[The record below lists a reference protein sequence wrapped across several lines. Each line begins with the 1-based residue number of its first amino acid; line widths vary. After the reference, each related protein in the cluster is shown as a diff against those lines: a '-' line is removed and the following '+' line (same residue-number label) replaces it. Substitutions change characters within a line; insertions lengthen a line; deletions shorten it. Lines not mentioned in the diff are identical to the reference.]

1 MLQAVCPLPFPT
13 YQKLMCRYSY
23 FEFDPDSRSFICPLC
38 MNNCNCSNCIRKR
51 DLSHLLESKGL
62 RTESLTRKLK
72 REGVA
77 GTVETYLKEMGS
89 VKQAPFERV
98 RLVCQE
104 EDIISPEL
112 PPEPIE
118 VVSKPKKSKSKK
130 EKTIT
135 NGFGPGRPKGS
146 KAKNPQSKTGKKGIK
161 PLVIKFQVPPK
172 SAAQRQRRP
181 KEIDSDGDTVGGYSD
196 DEDDDDNS
204 QPRAESPASSLSSA
218 PSTLSATP
226 PRRLAFPP
234 RLPPP
239 TTSLAHMMNTEPGFI
254 RPDMIQSQ
262 RESPGPA
269 DEIVAV
275 AKVKRKRPPPAAS
288 IVRAPSYMTNPNL
301 ARSQQNATA
310 SSSSSTSS
318 SAPSTEGPGQT
329 QTWQTP
335 ALGLYHHNGTMKL
348 KDDRNPPQGMIPSSS
363 PDPLSLPLPSFTN
376 GDDNQTEKRVN
387 DIFLNHQLG
396 RGPEAGLMEDTP
408 PLLPLMGEQDRDRD
422 PLFPD
427 APLWYTYNQHSP
439 PTRDG

>member
-1 MLQAVCPLPFPT
+1 
-13 YQKLMCRYSY
+13 
-23 FEFDPDSRSFICPLC
+23 

-51 DLSHLLESKGL
+51 DLSHLLESNGL

-77 GTVETYLKEMGS
+77 GTVETYLREMGS

-98 RLVCQE
+98 RLVCEE

-118 VVSKPKKSKSKK
+118 VVSKPKKSKAKR

-135 NGFGPGRPKGS
+135 NGSGPGRPKGS
-146 KAKNPQSKTGKKGIK
+146 KAKNPQAKTGKKGIK

-172 SAAQRQRRP
+172 SAPQRQRRT

-196 DEDDDDNS
+196 DDDDQELQN
-204 QPRAESPASSLSSA
+204 RAESPASSLSSA

-239 TTSLAHMMNTEPGFI
+239 SHLDSTTTSLAQIMNTEPGFI
-254 RPDMIQSQ
+254 RPDMLQSH

-288 IVRAPSYMTNPNL
+288 IVRAPSYMTNPKL
-301 ARSQQNATA
+301 VRSHQNAAA

-335 ALGLYHHNGTMKL
+335 ALGLYHSNGPAKFETG
-348 KDDRNPPQGMIPSSS
+348 PTPSQGMIHSSS
-363 PDPLSLPLPSFTN
+363 PDPLSLPLPTFTN
-376 GDDNQTEKRVN
+376 GHEAQKQSERRVVN

-396 RGPEAGLMEDTP
+396 RGPEAGSMEDTS
-408 PLLPLMGEQDRDRD
+408 PLLPLIGEQDRDRD

>member
-1 MLQAVCPLPFPT
+1 
-13 YQKLMCRYSY
+13 
-23 FEFDPDSRSFICPLC
+23 
-38 MNNCNCSNCIRKR
+38 
-51 DLSHLLESKGL
+51 
-62 RTESLTRKLK
+62 
-72 REGVA
+72 
-77 GTVETYLKEMGS
+77 

-118 VVSKPKKSKSKK
+118 VVVKPKKSKTKK
-130 EKTIT
+130 EKIIT
-135 NGFGPGRPKGS
+135 NGSGPGRPKGS
-146 KAKNPQSKTGKKGIK
+146 KAKNVQTKTGKKEIQ

-172 SAAQRQRRP
+172 SEPQRQRRA

-196 DEDDDDNS
+196 DEDDQELAN
-204 QPRAESPASSLSSA
+204 RAESPASSLSSA

-239 TTSLAHMMNTEPGFI
+239 HLESSTTTSLAHIMNTEPGFI

-262 RESPGPA
+262 RESPRPA
-269 DEIVAV
+269 DEIVAFTRV
-275 AKVKRKRPPPAAS
+275 NKRKRPPLASS

-301 ARSQQNATA
+301 SRSTNNATA
-310 SSSSSTSS
+310 SSSSSSSS
-318 SAPSTEGPGQT
+318 SAPSTEGLGKT

-335 ALGLYHHNGTMKL
+335 ALGIYHSNGTVKFE
-348 KDDRNPPQGMIPSSS
+348 NGPTPSQGSIHSSS
-363 PDPLSLPLPSFTN
+363 PDPLSLPLPTFTN
-376 GDDNQTEKRVN
+376 GHDDRKQTQKRVN

-396 RGPEAGLMEDTP
+396 RGPEAGVMEDTP
-408 PLLPLMGEQDRDRD
+408 PLLPLIGEQDRDRD

-427 APLWYTYNQHSP
+427 APLWYTYNQQSP
-439 PTRDG
+439 PT

>member
-1 MLQAVCPLPFPT
+1 
-13 YQKLMCRYSY
+13 
-23 FEFDPDSRSFICPLC
+23 

-62 RTESLTRKLK
+62 RTESLTRKLNWV
-72 REGVA
+72 GVV

-118 VVSKPKKSKSKK
+118 LIVKSKKPKTKK
-130 EKTIT
+130 EKTII
-135 NGFGPGRPKGS
+135 NSSGPGRPKGS
-146 KAKNPQSKTGKKGIK
+146 KTKNAQAKTGKKGIE
-161 PLVIKFQVPPK
+161 PPVITFQVPPK
-172 SAAQRQRRP
+172 TPQRQRRT

-196 DEDDDDNS
+196 DEDDQELQN
-204 QPRAESPASSLSSA
+204 RAESPASSLSSA

-239 TTSLAHMMNTEPGFI
+239 SHLYPTTSLAHMMNTEPAFI
-254 RPDMIQSQ
+254 RPDMIQSH
-262 RESPGPA
+262 RESPGPT

-301 ARSQQNATA
+301 ARSHQNATA
-310 SSSSSTSS
+310 SSSSSSSSS
-318 SAPSTEGPGQT
+318 SAPSAEGPLH
-329 QTWQTP
+329 TWQTP
-335 ALGLYHHNGTMKL
+335 ALGIYHPNGTVQFE
-348 KDDRNPPQGMIPSSS
+348 NGHTTPQGMIHSSS

-376 GDDNQTEKRVN
+376 GHEAACKGKQTEKRIVN
-387 DIFLNHQLG
+387 DNFLDSQLG
-396 RGPEAGLMEDTP
+396 RRPEAGLMEDTTHIP
-408 PLLPLMGEQDRDRD
+408 NVRLLIPMSKHDRDRD

-427 APLWYTYNQHSP
+427 APLWYTYNETTHPSREVQ
-439 PTRDG
+439 

>member
-1 MLQAVCPLPFPT
+1 
-13 YQKLMCRYSY
+13 
-23 FEFDPDSRSFICPLC
+23 

-72 REGVA
+72 REGVV
-77 GTVETYLKEMGS
+77 GTVETYLKELGN

-118 VVSKPKKSKSKK
+118 VVVKSKK
-130 EKTIT
+130 FKAKREKAIT
-135 NGFGPGRPKGS
+135 NGAGPGRPKGS
-146 KAKNPQSKTGKKGIK
+146 KMQKGTPKTGKKGIK

-172 SAAQRQRRP
+172 SAPQRQRRA

-196 DEDDDDNS
+196 DEDDQELQN
-204 QPRAESPASSLSSA
+204 RAESPASSLSSA

-239 TTSLAHMMNTEPGFI
+239 HLESSTTTSLAQIMNTEPGFI
-254 RPDMIQSQ
+254 RPDMLQSH
-262 RESPGPA
+262 RGSPGPA

-275 AKVKRKRPPPAAS
+275 AKVNKRKRPPPASS
-288 IVRAPSYMTNPNL
+288 IVRAPSYMTNL
-301 ARSQQNATA
+301 KLVRSHQNATA
-310 SSSSSTSS
+310 SSSSSSSS

-335 ALGLYHHNGTMKL
+335 ALGIYHSNGTAKFE
-348 KDDRNPPQGMIPSSS
+348 NGPTPSQGMIHSSS
-363 PDPLSLPLPSFTN
+363 PDPLSLPLPLPLFTN
-376 GDDNQTEKRVN
+376 GDGDQKQTGKRVN

-396 RGPEAGLMEDTP
+396 RGPEAGSTEDTP
-408 PLLPLMGEQDRDRD
+408 PLLSSMGNGDRDRD

-427 APLWYTYNQHSP
+427 APLWYTYNQQSP
-439 PTRDG
+439 PTRDGQ

>member
-1 MLQAVCPLPFPT
+1 M
-13 YQKLMCRYSY
+13 
-23 FEFDPDSRSFICPLC
+23 D
-38 MNNCNCSNCIRKR
+38 NCNCSNCIRKR

-72 REGVA
+72 REGVV
-77 GTVETYLKEMGS
+77 GTVETYLKELGS

-104 EDIISPEL
+104 EDVISPEL

-118 VVSKPKKSKSKK
+118 AVVKSRKVKAQK
-130 EKTIT
+130 GKTIN
-135 NGFGPGRPKGS
+135 NGAGPGGLKGS
-146 KAKNPQSKTGKKGIK
+146 KAKKSSAIPGKKGIK

-172 SAAQRQRRP
+172 SAPQRQARP

-196 DEDDDDNS
+196 DDDDQELQN
-204 QPRAESPASSLSSA
+204 RAESPASSLTSA

-239 TTSLAHMMNTEPGFI
+239 HSESSNIGTGFI
-254 RPDMIQSQ
+254 RPDMIQSH
-262 RESPGPA
+262 RESTGPA

-288 IVRAPSYMTNPNL
+288 IVRAPSYMTNSNL
-301 ARSQQNATA
+301 ARSTNNATT
-310 SSSSSTSS
+310 SSSSSSSSSS

-329 QTWQTP
+329 WQTP
-335 ALGLYHHNGTMKL
+335 ALGIYNPNGTVQFEN
-348 KDDRNPPQGMIPSSS
+348 DPTPSQGMLHSSS

-376 GDDNQTEKRVN
+376 GEGDQKQTEKRVVN

-396 RGPEAGLMEDTP
+396 RGPEAGLLEDTS
-408 PLLPLMGEQDRDRD
+408 PLLPLIGDQDRDRD

-427 APLWYTYNQHSP
+427 APLWYTYNQQSSP
-439 PTRDG
+439 T

>member
-1 MLQAVCPLPFPT
+1 V
-13 YQKLMCRYSY
+13 
-23 FEFDPDSRSFICPLC
+23 
-38 MNNCNCSNCIRKR
+38 
-51 DLSHLLESKGL
+51 
-62 RTESLTRKLK
+62 
-72 REGVA
+72 
-77 GTVETYLKEMGS
+77 GTVETYLKELGTT
-89 VKQAPFERV
+89 KQAPFERV

-118 VVSKPKKSKSKK
+118 VVSKPKKSKAKK
-130 EKTIT
+130 EKQMT
-135 NGFGPGRPKGS
+135 NGSGPGKPKGV
-146 KAKNPQSKTGKKGIK
+146 KTKNPQAKTGKKGIK

-172 SAAQRQRRP
+172 STPQRQRRP

-196 DEDDDDNS
+196 DDDDDDPRN
-204 QPRAESPASSLSSA
+204 RAESPASSLSSA

-239 TTSLAHMMNTEPGFI
+239 HLESSTTTSLAHIMNPDLGFI

-262 RESPGPA
+262 RESPRPA

-275 AKVKRKRPPPAAS
+275 ARVNKRKRPPPASS
-288 IVRAPSYMTNPNL
+288 IVRAPSYMTNPKL
-301 ARSQQNATA
+301 ARSHQNATA

-329 QTWQTP
+329 WQTP
-335 ALGLYHHNGTMKL
+335 ALGIYHSNGTAKFE
-348 KDDRNPPQGMIPSSS
+348 NGPTPSQGMIHSSS

-376 GDDNQTEKRVN
+376 GDGDQKQTGKRVN

-396 RGPEAGLMEDTP
+396 RGPEAGLMEDTS
-408 PLLPLMGEQDRDRD
+408 PLLPLIGEQDRDRD

>member
-1 MLQAVCPLPFPT
+1 MN
-13 YQKLMCRYSY
+13 RYSY

-72 REGVA
+72 REGVV

-118 VVSKPKKSKSKK
+118 VVVKPKKVKGKK
-130 EKTIT
+130 EKTVT
-135 NGFGPGRPKGS
+135 NGAGRPKGTRMQ
-146 KAKNPQSKTGKKGIK
+146 KGTTTTGKKGSK

-172 SAAQRQRRP
+172 SAPHRQPRP

-196 DEDDDDNS
+196 DDDDDDNNVVI
-204 QPRAESPASSLSSA
+204 QNRAESPSSLSSA

-239 TTSLAHMMNTEPGFI
+239 HLESSSTTSLAHIMNTEPGFI

-275 AKVKRKRPPPAAS
+275 AKVNKRRRPPPAAS

-301 ARSQQNATA
+301 AKSHQNATA

-329 QTWQTP
+329 WQTP
-335 ALGLYHHNGTMKL
+335 ALGLYHPNGTIKF
-348 KDDRNPPQGMIPSSS
+348 DNGHTPQQGIIHSSS
-363 PDPLSLPLPSFTN
+363 PDPLSLPLPSFTD
-376 GDDNQTEKRVN
+376 GDDDRKQTERRVVN

-396 RGPEAGLMEDTP
+396 RGPEAGSMEDTP
-408 PLLPLMGEQDRDRD
+408 PLLPSMGNGDQDRD

-427 APLWYTYNQHSP
+427 APLWYAYNQQSP